1 MSASPASTATTRSVL
16 VWDLPLRLFHWAF
29 ASLIV
34 ANIVIAEFS
43 EALKMDDPLTWHAR
57 IGYAILTLLVFRVLW
72 GFVGGTHAR
81 FASFVRG
88 PGAILAYLKG
98 SGSVVGGH
106 NPLGALS
113 VLALL
118 ACCLMQAVTGLFLT
132 DEVLFEAPLYKLVD
146 GDTALLMAQ
155 LHDWNSKLLIVLIL
169 LHLAALLFYRVV
181 KGERLVSAMLS
192 GRKQY
197 PAGSAASDA
206 QGGNLLVGIV
216 LAALAGISVWYLVT
230 QV

>member
-1 MSASPASTATTRSVL
+1 MSASPSPTTRSVL
-16 VWDLPLRLFHWAF
+16 VWDLPLRLFHWCF
-29 ASLIV
+29 AALII

-43 EALKMDDPLTWHAR
+43 DALKMDDPLTWHAR
-57 IGYAILTLLVFRVLW
+57 LGYAILALLVFRLLW

-98 SGSVVGGH
+98 QGAGSPGH

-118 ACCLMQAVTGLFLT
+118 ASCIVQAVTGLFLT
-132 DEVLFEAPLYKLVD
+132 DEVLFEAPLFKLVD
-146 GDTALLMAQ
+146 GDTAMLMAQ

-192 GRKQY
+192 GRKQV
-197 PAGSAASDA
+197 PADASGTDA
-206 QGGNLLVGIV
+206 QGGSLLVGAA
-216 LAALAGISVWYLVT
+216 LAALAGIAVWYLVT